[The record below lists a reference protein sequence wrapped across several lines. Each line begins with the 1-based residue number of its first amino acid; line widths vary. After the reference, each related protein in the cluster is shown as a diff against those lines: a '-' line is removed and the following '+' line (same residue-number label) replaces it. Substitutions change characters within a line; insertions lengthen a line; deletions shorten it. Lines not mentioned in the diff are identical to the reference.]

1 MIKVLQKQDIDRVA
15 EIWLECNRK
24 AHAFIPADY
33 WRQNFDMV
41 KAMLPQAEVY
51 VYENDNSIQGFAG
64 LSGDYIEGFFV
75 SSECQCCGIGARLLN
90 HIKWIRTTLQLK
102 VYQKNTR
109 AIRFYLRE
117 GFEILS
123 EGVDEATGE
132 KEYVMT
138 WPDSRSCARVR
149 SMIARSVQT
158 RSQIS

>member
-1 MIKVLQKQDIDRVA
+1 
-15 EIWLECNRK
+15 
-24 AHAFIPADY
+24 
-33 WRQNFDMV
+33 MV

-64 LSGDYIEGFFV
+64 LSGDYIEGLFV

-90 HIKWIRTTLQLK
+90 HIKGIRTTLQLK

-132 KEYVMT
+132 KEYVMS
-138 WPDSRSCARVR
+138 WPDSQSCTRVR
-149 SMIARSVQT
+149 STIARSVQT
-158 RSQIS
+158 DHRSADAG